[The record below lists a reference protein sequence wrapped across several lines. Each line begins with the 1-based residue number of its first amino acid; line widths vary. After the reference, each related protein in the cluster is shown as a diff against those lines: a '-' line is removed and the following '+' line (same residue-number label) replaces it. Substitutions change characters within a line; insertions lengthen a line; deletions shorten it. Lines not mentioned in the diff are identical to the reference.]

1 MVCLC
6 IFVAA
11 SIISMGPQAI
21 AIEKPSYNVM
31 ATEGNFEYRI
41 LWQRPTWKVTS
52 KRAVAVIVSERE
64 FSKVKENKR
73 LRNKPPSIGI
83 AFGGGAARGFAH
95 IGILEALHE
104 AGDARLLPRLIVG
117 TSVGSIM
124 GALYAGGLSV
134 TAINQATRS
143 MAWSREVVDVASTVT
158 ESLQNL
164 TGLLLPGAIERW
176 LKENVQVDFD
186 NHRGGVLST
195 KGLESWINRLIA
207 PQQSF
212 DDLEKPLA
220 VVATDIERRERVIL
234 TAPEISLNIQAYID
248 SHPNRFIGTRL
259 IEDCTS
265 VAKAVRA
272 SSAIPVIFEG
282 VTIDGRRL
290 VDGGILDQVP
300 VEIARAMGANIV
312 IGVNLGFS
320 QVYDQPIYPHQLL
333 SNVMDV
339 MTQEGIARSLS
350 MADIAIKIPGIEKT
364 SLIDMKQREMLI
376 ERGKAAM
383 QGKPA
388 DLRRLVDIVENDHE

>member
-1 MVCLC
+1 MSNKL
-6 IFVAA
+6 
-11 SIISMGPQAI
+11 
-21 AIEKPSYNVM
+21 
-31 ATEGNFEYRI
+31 
-41 LWQRPTWKVTS
+41 PT
-52 KRAVAVIVSERE
+52 
-64 FSKVKENKR
+64 
-73 LRNKPPSIGI
+73 IGI

-124 GALYAGGLSV
+124 GTLYAGGLSV
-134 TAINQATRS
+134 ASIKQATRS

-158 ESLQNL
+158 ESLHNL
-164 TGLLLPGAIERW
+164 TGLLLPGGIERW
-176 LKENVQVDFD
+176 LKENVQVEFD
-186 NHRGGVLST
+186 KHRGGVLST

-212 DDLEKPLA
+212 DDLKKPLA
-220 VVATDIERRERVIL
+220 VVATDIERKERVIL
-234 TAPEISLNIQAYID
+234 TAPEISLDIQAYID

-259 IEDCTS
+259 IDDCAS

-282 VTIDGRRL
+282 VIIDGRRL

-376 ERGKAAM
+376 ERGKTAM
-383 QGKPA
+383 QGKLA